1 MFCFIPRVTCHQNAD
16 RHLSFSQEHH
26 VIMWND
32 IQGVLSRNKSD
43 TSNGNFV
50 SQRQV
55 SKGDV
60 QNSLN
65 ELQSGNYSLSC
76 TSEGAYRD

>member
-1 MFCFIPRVTCHQNAD
+1 MFRFIPRVTCHQNAD
-16 RHLSFSQEHH
+16 QHLSFSQEHY